1 MGILSRSQLKTANS
15 NFNNILDSLG
25 GPQNVTNI
33 NAATNLTTNECGTI
47 ILGVVGTIQAVG
59 TGFNV
64 NLPAPARGAYFKF
77 ILGAPSIASNSN
89 AAITI
94 TSTSDGSTAAN
105 LIVGQIVGGGDD
117 DGANVTSAV
126 DLATFV
132 HAKATAGDFF
142 ECISDGTNWFA
153 LGQYDADGSITL
165 A

>member
-47 ILGVVGTIQAVG
+47 ILGVVGTQQAAA

-64 NLPAPARGAYFKF
+64 NLPAPVRGAYFKF
-77 ILGAPSIASNSN
+77 ILAASDIANNSN
-89 AAITI
+89 AAITV
-94 TSTSDGSTAAN
+94 TATSDGTTAAN
-105 LIVGQIVGGGDD
+105 LSVGHVQVNN
-117 DGANVTSAV
+117 ASTNVVSAV
-126 DLATFV
+126 DIVTFV
-132 HAKATAGDFF
+132 HNAATAGDYAS
-142 ECISDGTNWFA
+142 CISDGTNWFFNCV
-153 LGQYDADGSITL
+153 GDAAGSVTL